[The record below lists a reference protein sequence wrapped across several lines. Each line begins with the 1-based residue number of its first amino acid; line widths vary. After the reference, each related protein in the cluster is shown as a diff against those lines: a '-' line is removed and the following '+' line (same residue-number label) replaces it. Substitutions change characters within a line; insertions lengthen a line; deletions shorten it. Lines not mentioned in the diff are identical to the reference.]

1 MDNIINWT
9 NLQEVLTEY
18 AERLR
23 NQYQDNLIMDDKL
36 ASGKLLNSVEY
47 LIEKGGNEISVSLK
61 LEDYWKWVENGRG
74 PGKFPPMDKILDW
87 IKVKPVIP
95 DERSGRLPTEKQLAF
110 LIGRKISEEGVE
122 GTNDLQKAVDEITEQ
137 YEELIGLAIDADLND
152 SMDVIMSEFYHSLD

>member
-47 LIEKGGNEISVSLK
+47 LIEKGGNEISVSIR

-87 IKVKPVIP
+87 IKVKPVVP

>member
-47 LIEKGGNEISVSLK
+47 LIEKGGNEISVALK

-87 IKVKPVIP
+87 IKVKPVVP

-122 GTNDLQKAVDEITEQ
+122 GTNDLQRAVDEITEQ